1 MPSSYDAV
9 VVEIDATWRTE
20 DNKCG
25 TNAKV
30 GTIPSRAATEEV
42 KPRPNLSRNG
52 STNGATNGRP
62 ADSVHIL
69 DDSDDDPP
77 QRAPRDSAISSNGGG
92 NGGGATKKAGA
103 VIDLTLSDDE
113 DEPASGS
120 GVPQVAGQ
128 KRAGS
133 DYGLAPPPAN
143 RPRYDPY
150 GQFGGF

>member
-1 MPSSYDAV
+1 M
-9 VVEIDATWRTE
+9 VEIDATWRTE
-20 DNKCG
+20 DNKHG

-42 KPRPNLSRNG
+42 KPRPNISRNG
-52 STNGATNGRP
+52 STNPTNGRG
-62 ADSVHIL
+62 ADSVQIL
-69 DDSDDDPP
+69 DDSDDDAP
-77 QRAPRDSAISSNGGG
+77 QRAPRDSAISSNG
-92 NGGGATKKAGA
+92 GGGATKKAGA
-103 VIDLTLSDDE
+103 VIDLTLSDDD

-120 GVPQVAGQ
+120 GVAQLAGQ

-150 GQFGGF
+150 SQFGGGF